1 MTNRKIAAEALSLL
15 LRQSLAG
22 RYSLSLF
29 DVRKTVTGGRAIINS
44 ISEYEKTTGE
54 RLSSRPE
61 GFTVKSGS
69 LSLIF
74 YDDRI
79 QSRERINW
87 TLAHEL
93 GHVCLR
99 HTSDGKREESE
110 ANRFAAAF
118 LMPEDVL
125 RFLDCSLGRE
135 LTPTEMTHYFPVSLT
150 AAKRRRYS
158 LPSDGTA
165 PTPEG
170 IELVR
175 RLFGSSY
182 GSETASSHLII

>member
-93 GHVCLR
+93 LR
-99 HTSDGKREESE
+99 RQTRGKRGKP
-110 ANRFAAAF
+110 
-118 LMPEDVL
+118 L
-125 RFLDCSLGRE
+125 
-135 LTPTEMTHYFPVSLT
+135 
-150 AAKRRRYS
+150 RRRI
-158 LPSDGTA
+158 SDAGGCPPFPRLFPRQRAYPDRNDTLFPRFPHRRKKA
-165 PTPEG
+165 QIFPP
-170 IELVR
+170 VR
-175 RLFGSSY
+175 RHRPDTGRHRACQKAVR
-182 GSETASSHLII
+182 TAKSPSFRFQ

>member
-1 MTNRKIAAEALSLL
+1 MSGKPLPAAERSSTAS
-15 LRQSLAG
+15 ANT
-22 RYSLSLF
+22 
-29 DVRKTVTGGRAIINS
+29 K
-44 ISEYEKTTGE
+44 KTTGE

-158 LPSDGTA
+158 LPSDATA

-175 RLFGSSY
+175 RLFEQPSLPLSDF
-182 GSETASSHLII
+182 SELL

>member
-87 TLAHEL
+87 TLAHDL
-93 GHVCLR
+93 GHVVPIDR
-99 HTSDGKREESE
+99 V
-110 ANRFAAAF
+110 A
-118 LMPEDVL
+118 
-125 RFLDCSLGRE
+125 
-135 LTPTEMTHYFPVSLT
+135 
-150 AAKRRRYS
+150 
-158 LPSDGTA
+158 
-165 PTPEG
+165 
-170 IELVR
+170 
-175 RLFGSSY
+175 
-182 GSETASSHLII
+182 

>member
-1 MTNRKIAAEALSLL
+1 MNTIDILKTLTS
-15 LRQSLAG
+15 SAG
-22 RYSLSLF
+22 
-29 DVRKTVTGGRAIINS
+29 VTGD
-44 ISEYEKTTGE
+44 EYNDAGLNAEKI
-54 RLSSRPE
+54 LSQFGSVKQ
-61 GFTVKSGS
+61 TKSGS

-150 AAKRRRYS
+150 APKRRRYS

-175 RLFGSSY
+175 RLFEQPSLPLSDF
-182 GSETASSHLII
+182 SELL

>member
-118 LMPEDVL
+118 LMPEDV
-125 RFLDCSLGRE
+125 
-135 LTPTEMTHYFPVSLT
+135 PFPSPPQKG
-150 AAKRRRYS
+150 ADI
-158 LPSDGTA
+158 PSRQTA
-165 PTPEG
+165 PP
-170 IELVR
+170 R
-175 RLFGSSY
+175 HRK
-182 GSETASSHLII
+182 ASSLSEGCSAAATAPKPQFHIS